1 MNDWWGQVQRQGS
14 ANSGVRFRVG
24 MTPIRVPK
32 PHLRVPESV
41 FCKVHTFGSPGPP
54 CRIDL
59 FPSKGTFGFSSR
71 KTILQNETT
80 VTTTE

>member
-1 MNDWWGQVQRQGS
+1 MNEWWGQVQRQGS

-24 MTPIRVPK
+24 MTPVRVPK
-32 PHLRVPESV
+32 LHLRVPESV
-41 FCKVHTFGSPGPP
+41 FGSPGPP
-54 CRIDL
+54 CWIDL

-80 VTTTE
+80 VATTE